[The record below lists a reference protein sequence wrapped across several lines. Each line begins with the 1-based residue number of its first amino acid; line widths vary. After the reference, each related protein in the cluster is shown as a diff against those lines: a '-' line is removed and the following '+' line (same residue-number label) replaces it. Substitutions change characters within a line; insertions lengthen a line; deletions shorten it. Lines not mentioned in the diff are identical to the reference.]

1 MIHQRREKLSIDF
14 KGERLTWFGIRDW
27 PSSLA
32 NKFRPPSFIANDIP
46 GMLNSQDER
55 KPELGHIFDQ
65 NIRIFG
71 WSVMDLLVSPSKIA
85 AGRSHVVSIAYK
97 LAWYHQRSTYF
108 NLCTRNNYVFISQLG
123 LTNFGSMKMGR
134 IFFAEIDPILQY
146 SSRSTNINHSSFGSL
161 FFARLYQPLWPIPPF

>member
-97 LAWYHQRSTYF
+97 LAWYHQGSILIYALAIIVYF
-108 NLCTRNNYVFISQLG
+108 FAAWLDQFS
-123 LTNFGSMKMGR
+123 SMKMGR